1 MCGIT
6 AIFGNYKEK
15 EDFVKTSLDKIQH
28 RGTSIFEY
36 KIFSNGALGAN
47 RLPIVDKD
55 KCTACGAC
63 VKECPKGLFKLVPK
77 DKHIHVLCSSKD
89 PAKIVIKVCKVGC
102 TACKLCEKACKF
114 DAIHV
119 TDNLAEIDYTKCTEC
134 GMCVKACPRKII
146 FDERKAS

>member
-1 MCGIT
+1 M
-6 AIFGNYKEK
+6 GN
-15 EDFVKTSLDKIQH
+15 
-28 RGTSIFEY
+28 
-36 KIFSNGALGAN
+36 N